1 MGGDEMEGAEVKLVL
16 MNESGSVLDERKV
29 KKNETPSNRL
39 FILLLEKTWI
49 LEPGDTV
56 AVVEEEQ
63 K

>member
-1 MGGDEMEGAEVKLVL
+1 MEGAEVKLVL

-39 FILLLEKTWI
+39 FILLLEKIWI

>member
-1 MGGDEMEGAEVKLVL
+1 MKLVL

-56 AVVEEEQ
+56 AVVEEDR